1 MELLP
6 PFRLLAGG
14 FAKQVWRRKFFIVDS
29 IRLLAGGKV
38 STIGRGD
45 TKKHNISTESY
56 VLQWFG
62 QHLKS
67 IVHEIIRFTTIFFE
81 NIPDDTP
88 EWNPPPVAGKVTL
101 AALEALKPV

>member
-6 PFRLLAGG
+6 HFRLLEGG
-14 FAKQVWRRKFFIVDS
+14 FAKQVWRRKFFIVDA

-45 TKKHNISTESY
+45 QQKHNISTESY

-67 IVHEIIRFTTIFFE
+67 IVHEIICFTAILLKKY
-81 NIPDDTP
+81 PATP
-88 EWNPPPVAGKVTL
+88 QTGTLPVAGKVTL